1 MPSAVILAQKQA
13 TVKEL
18 AEKLQTAKSAVIV
31 NYQGITVEDDT
42 KMRAALR
49 NASSQESGL
58 YYLQSRYYDPEL
70 CRFLNIDSVFDTD
83 AGIQGYY
90 GLNCWI
96 SK

>member
-18 AEKLQTAKSAVIV
+18 SEKLKTAKSAVIV

-49 NASSQESGL
+49 NAGVDYKVYKNSI
-58 YYLQSRYYDPEL
+58 
-70 CRFLNIDSVFDTD
+70 IDRACND
-83 AGIQGYY
+83 
-90 GLNCWI
+90 
-96 SK
+96 